1 MVDLIVPARI
11 LGLQIFG
18 NQQRHSVVTY
28 SPSLFEKEAGAIRR
42 ISVRIDLH
50 ISRQMAEGVFRSFDL
65 ARGRPATIRYML
77 RLSYI
82 EI

>member
-1 MVDLIVPARI
+1 VD
-11 LGLQIFG
+11 
-18 NQQRHSVVTY
+18 
-28 SPSLFEKEAGAIRR
+28 FEKEAGAIRR

-65 ARGRPATIRYML
+65 ARGRSATSRCML
-77 RLSYI
+77 RISYI